1 MIRTYLLIG
10 NCGVGKTWIMKKLIE
25 QNKATHRG
33 NFGKIQFS
41 KVGNLFILGKYDG
54 TTFEGSDRLSMSV
67 ATDFEPFYEYL
78 KSSEDV
84 TIIAEGDRFM
94 NKTFINVFKPTIFR
108 INGTGEQGRI
118 NRGSNQSDRQLKSIR
133 TRVENTKFDLDFN
146 NSEDLLLYIKNN
158 ILI

>member
-1 MIRTYLLIG
+1 MRTYLLIG

-25 QNKATHRG
+25 QNNDIYKG
-33 NFGKIQFS
+33 SFGKIQFN
-41 KVGNLFILGKYDG
+41 KVGSLFILGKYDG

-67 ATDFEPFYEYL
+67 ATDFEPFFEYL
-78 KSSEDV
+78 SNLDDII
-84 TIIAEGDRFM
+84 IIAEGDRFM
-94 NKTFINVFKPTIFR
+94 NKSFINIFKPTIFR

-118 NRGSNQSDRQLKSIR
+118 KRGSNQSDRQLKSIK
-133 TRVENTKFDLDFN
+133 TRVENISFNLDFN